1 MTFLF
6 SLRRRVWRGRIAA
19 GAVTLGAAL
28 AACSATDSL
37 LKADIPDIIPT
48 ALTQTP
54 EGALGLANGA
64 FDTFR
69 SITAGSESTWLF
81 GGLLADEWSTSS
93 TFPQNDETD
102 QRHVQDNNSQVTG
115 MLYRL
120 YRTRI
125 RAIEAITALNKYV
138 PTNRA
143 LIAEM
148 YFAKGF
154 AEMQLAQDFCNGIPV
169 SSFVDGVPQPGDP
182 ESVDKVFVR
191 AIASYDSALA
201 YATGTDAQS
210 ILVARAVRVGKGRA
224 LLGLGRYAEAAA
236 SVAGVPTSFAYTHT
250 FSLTTGTNTIWGQG
264 LSAGRYVVGDS
275 LEGNARNI
283 VVKNA
288 LPFVSAKD
296 ARLPV
301 TLLTTNGQ
309 DGQTRVRRT
318 PLYGQLTAVEVVN
331 GIDARMIEAEAAL
344 PRGDSANF
352 LGSDSTTFFAI
363 HNALRAAP
371 PKLGEVQ
378 PAPLPALTDPG
389 TAAGRIS
396 LHFREK
402 AFWTFSR
409 GQRLGDMRRLV
420 RQYKRAATNVFPV
433 GFHYKGGNYGTDVNF
448 PIVTDER
455 NNPRFNGCTD
465 RNP

>member
-1 MTFLF
+1 MKS
-6 SLRRRVWRGRIAA
+6 SLNIPMSAA
-19 GAVTLGAAL
+19 SRTAVLITAFGVAL
-28 AACSATDSL
+28 SACSSITDNL
-37 LKADIPDIIPT
+37 LTAETPGIIPP
-48 ALTQTP
+48 ALTQSA
-54 EGALGLANGA
+54 EGALGLANGTL
-64 FDTFR
+64 DTFR
-69 SITAGSESTWLF
+69 SITAGNESTWLF
-81 GGLLADEWSTSS
+81 GGLLGDEWSSSS

-102 QRHVQDNNSQVTG
+102 QRHIQENNAQVTG

-125 RAIEAITALNKYV
+125 RAAEAITALNKYA

-143 LIAEM
+143 LIGEM

-169 SSFVDGVPQPGDP
+169 SSLVDGVPQPGEP
-182 ESVDKVFVR
+182 ETDAKVFTR
-191 AIASYDSALA
+191 ALASYDSAIA
-201 YATGTDAQS
+201 FANGPDARS
-210 ILVARAVRVGKGRA
+210 LLIGRAARIGKARAQ
-224 LLGLGRYAEAAA
+224 LGLKQFAEAANT
-236 SVAGVPTSFAYTHT
+236 VAGIPTSFSYTHT

-264 LSAGRYVVGDS
+264 FSAARYVVGDS

-283 VVKNA
+283 YVKNA

-296 ARLPV
+296 PRVPV
-301 TLLTTNGQ
+301 ELLTGNGQ

-318 PLYGQLTAVEVVN
+318 PLYGQLTAIDVVN

-344 PRGDSANF
+344 AAGDVAR
-352 LGSDSTTFFAI
+352 FFAI

-378 PAPLPALTDPG
+378 PTALAPLVDPG
-389 TAAGRIS
+389 TDAGRVS
-396 LHFREK
+396 LQFREK

-420 RQYKRAATNVFPV
+420 RQYGRATTDVFPV
-433 GFHYKGGNYGTDVNF
+433 GIHYKGGDYGSDVNF

-455 NNPRFNGCTD
+455 NNPKFNGCID
-465 RNP
+465 RSA

>member
-1 MTFLF
+1 MPAAARTAM
-6 SLRRRVWRGRIAA
+6 GIAA
-19 GAVTLGAAL
+19 FGLAL
-28 AACSATDSL
+28 SACSNVTDNL
-37 LKADIPDIIPT
+37 LTAETPGIIPP
-48 ALTQTP
+48 ALTQSA
-54 EGALGLANGA
+54 EGALGLANGTL
-64 FDTFR
+64 DTFR
-69 SITAGSESTWLF
+69 NITAGNESTWLF

-102 QRHVQDNNSQVTG
+102 QRHIQENNGQVTG

-125 RAIEAITALNKYV
+125 RAAEAITALNKYS
-138 PTNRA
+138 PANRS
-143 LIAEM
+143 LIGEM

-169 SSFVDGVPQPGDP
+169 SNLVNGVPQAGEP
-182 ESVDKVFVR
+182 ETGAKVFTR
-191 AIASYDSALA
+191 ALASYDSAIA
-201 YATGTDAQS
+201 FANGTDARS
-210 ILVARAVRVGKGRA
+210 VLIGRAARIGKARAQ
-224 LLGLGRYAEAAA
+224 LGLKQYAEAANT
-236 SVAGVPTSFAYTHT
+236 VAGIPTSFAYTHT

-264 LSAGRYVVGDS
+264 FSAARYVVGDS

-283 VVKNA
+283 YVKNA

-296 ARLPV
+296 PRLPV
-301 TLLTTNGQ
+301 ELIASNAQ

-331 GIDARMIEAEAAL
+331 GIDARMVEAEAAIAA
-344 PRGDSANF
+344 GDPARF
-352 LGSDSTTFFAI
+352 LAI

-378 PAPLPALTDPG
+378 PAALAPLVDPG
-389 TAAGRIS
+389 TDAGRVS
-396 LHFREK
+396 LQFREK

-420 RQYKRAATNVFPV
+420 RQYGRAVTDVFPV
-433 GFHYKGGNYGTDVNF
+433 GIHYKGGDYGADVNF

-455 NNPRFNGCTD
+455 NNPLFKGCID
-465 RNP
+465 RSA

>member
-1 MTFLF
+1 MHAYNRF
-6 SLRRRVWRGRIAA
+6 SRRARTAFGVATMGLA
-19 GAVTLGAAL
+19 LGA
-28 AACSATDSL
+28 CSGVTDSL
-37 LKADIPDIIPT
+37 LKADIPDIIPGEK
-48 ALTQTP
+48 LTNA

-64 FDTFR
+64 LDTFR

-81 GGLLADEWSTSS
+81 GGLLGDEWSTSS

-102 QRHVQDNNSQVTG
+102 QRHILENNSQVTG

-125 RAIEAITALNKYV
+125 RAGEAITSLNKYT
-138 PTNRA
+138 PTSRPV
-143 LIAEM
+143 IAQM

-169 SSFVDGVPQPGDP
+169 STLVEGVPQPGAP
-182 ESVDKVFVR
+182 ETVQQVFTR
-191 AIASYDSALA
+191 AVASYDSALA
-201 YATGTDAQS
+201 YANGTDS
-210 ILVARAVRVGKGRA
+210 VSVRVSRSARIGKARA
-224 LLGLGRYAEAAA
+224 LLGLGQYAAA
-236 SVAGVPTSFAYTHT
+236 ATEVAGIPTSFSYFHT
-250 FSLTTGTNTIWGQG
+250 FSLTTGSNTIWGQG
-264 LSAGRYVVGDS
+264 FSAGRYVVGDS

-283 VVKNA
+283 FVKNA

-296 ARLPV
+296 PRLPV
-301 TLLTTNGQ
+301 SVLTSNGQ

-318 PLYGQLTAVEVVN
+318 TLYGQLTPIDVVN
-331 GIDARMIEAEAAL
+331 GIDARMVEAEAAL
-344 PRGDSANF
+344 VAGDTVKF
-352 LGSDSTTFFAI
+352 YAI

-378 PAPLPALTDPG
+378 PTALPPLARPATQ
-389 TAAGRIS
+389 AGRIS

-409 GQRLGDMRRLV
+409 GQRLGDMRRLI
-420 RQYKRAATNVFPV
+420 RQYGRPATDVFPV
-433 GFHYKGGNYGTDVNF
+433 GIHYKGGDYGTDVNL

-455 NNPRFNGCTD
+455 NNPLFKGCLD
-465 RNP
+465 RNA

>member
-1 MTFLF
+1 MPAAARTAM
-6 SLRRRVWRGRIAA
+6 GIAA
-19 GAVTLGAAL
+19 FGLAL
-28 AACSATDSL
+28 SACSSVTDNL
-37 LKADIPDIIPT
+37 LTAETPGIIPP
-48 ALTQTP
+48 ALTQSA
-54 EGALGLANGA
+54 EGALGLANGTL
-64 FDTFR
+64 DTFR

-81 GGLLADEWSTSS
+81 GGLLGDEWSTSS

-102 QRHVQDNNSQVTG
+102 QRHIQENNGQVTG

-125 RAIEAITALNKYV
+125 RAAEAITALNKYS
-138 PTNRA
+138 PANRS
-143 LIAEM
+143 LIGEM

-169 SSFVDGVPQPGDP
+169 SNLVNGVPQAGEP
-182 ESVDKVFVR
+182 ETGAKVFTR
-191 AIASYDSALA
+191 ALASYDSAIA
-201 YATGTDAQS
+201 FANGTDARS
-210 ILVARAVRVGKGRA
+210 VLIGRAARIGKARAQ
-224 LLGLGRYAEAAA
+224 LGLKQFAEAANT
-236 SVAGVPTSFAYTHT
+236 VAGIPTSFSYMHT

-264 LSAGRYVVGDS
+264 FSAARYVVGDS

-283 VVKNA
+283 YVKNA

-296 ARLPV
+296 PRLPV
-301 TLLTTNGQ
+301 DLLTSNAQ

-331 GIDARMIEAEAAL
+331 GIDARMVEAEAAIAA
-344 PRGDSANF
+344 GDPAKF
-352 LGSDSTTFFAI
+352 LAI

-378 PAPLPALTDPG
+378 PAALAPLVDPG
-389 TAAGRIS
+389 TDAGRVS
-396 LHFREK
+396 LQFREK

-420 RQYKRAATNVFPV
+420 RQYGRAVTDVFPV
-433 GFHYKGGNYGTDVNF
+433 GIHYKGGDYGADVNF

-455 NNPRFNGCTD
+455 NNPKFNGCID
-465 RNP
+465 RSA

>member
-1 MTFLF
+1 MKS
-6 SLRRRVWRGRIAA
+6 SLKIPMSAA
-19 GAVTLGAAL
+19 ARTALGITAFGFAL
-28 AACSATDSL
+28 SACSSITDNL
-37 LKADIPDIIPT
+37 LTAETPGIIPP
-48 ALTQTP
+48 ALTQSA
-54 EGALGLANGA
+54 EGALGLANGTL
-64 FDTFR
+64 DTFR
-69 SITAGSESTWLF
+69 SITAGNESTWLF
-81 GGLLADEWSTSS
+81 GGLLGDEWSTSS

-102 QRHVQDNNSQVTG
+102 QRHIQENNGQVTG

-125 RAIEAITALNKYV
+125 RAAEAITALNKYA

-143 LIAEM
+143 LIGEM

-154 AEMQLAQDFCNGIPV
+154 AEMQLAQDFCNGIPI
-169 SSFVDGVPQPGDP
+169 SNLVDGVPQAGDP
-182 ESVDKVFVR
+182 ETDAKVFTR
-191 AIASYDSALA
+191 ALTSYDSAIA
-201 YATGTDAQS
+201 FANGVDARS
-210 ILVARAVRVGKGRA
+210 VLIGRAARIGKARAQ
-224 LLGLGRYAEAAA
+224 LGLKQFAEAANT
-236 SVAGVPTSFAYTHT
+236 VAGIPTSFSYTHT

-264 LSAGRYVVGDS
+264 FSAARYVVGDS

-283 VVKNA
+283 YVKNA

-296 ARLPV
+296 PRLPV
-301 TLLTTNGQ
+301 DLLTGNGQ

-331 GIDARMIEAEAAL
+331 GIDARMVEAEAAIAA
-344 PRGDSANF
+344 GDPAKF
-352 LGSDSTTFFAI
+352 LAI

-378 PAPLPALTDPG
+378 PTALAPLVDPG
-389 TAAGRIS
+389 TDAARVS
-396 LHFREK
+396 LQFREK

-420 RQYKRAATNVFPV
+420 RQYGRAVTDVFPV
-433 GFHYKGGNYGTDVNF
+433 GIHYKGGDYGADVNF

-455 NNPRFNGCTD
+455 NNPKFNGCID
-465 RNP
+465 RSA